1 MVVTRANDG
10 TTYVCFSPTRYNG
23 DPLPAVCLALDR
35 ENLATVWRETP
46 DNSHGT
52 VAISVAVDEDSQP
65 AMLYWCRGEQGERQ
79 LAVAH
84 RTAANEWNKE
94 VVAADPFN
102 QLAPS
107 NLLCD
112 GNGQFHLALYNAH
125 THALYWLTR
134 QEAGW
139 KCEPVDEVPSSE
151 IDEAGA
157 WVGPVARLDH
167 SGRPIIL
174 LGHRSMTRGWLRI
187 FQPID

>member
-1 MVVTRANDG
+1 
-10 TTYVCFSPTRYNG
+10 
-23 DPLPAVCLALDR
+23 
-35 ENLATVWRETP
+35 
-46 DNSHGT
+46 
-52 VAISVAVDEDSQP
+52 
-65 AMLYWCRGEQGERQ
+65 MLYWCRGEQGERQ

-174 LGHRSMTRGWLRI
+174 LSHRSMTRGWLRS
-187 FQPID
+187 FEPTE